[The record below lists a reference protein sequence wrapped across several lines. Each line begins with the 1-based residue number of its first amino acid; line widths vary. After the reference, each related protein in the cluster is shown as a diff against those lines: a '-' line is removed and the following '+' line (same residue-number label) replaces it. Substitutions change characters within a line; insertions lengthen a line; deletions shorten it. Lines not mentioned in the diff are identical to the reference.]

1 MIASRKRASAIDSVI
16 HDERGWMMR
25 GVICLAGWLLS
36 GSAALA
42 GDKIAA
48 NVDAAL
54 KRGERATVLVSLAQ
68 QADLKSIVDKRRG
81 DDRLVASVARLR
93 ETAARTQAPLRAF
106 LDARKVSYQA
116 FWVANFIALKADA
129 ELVAA
134 LAARADVA
142 AIELDSRLSGER
154 PVEEFPAGLKAIT
167 AIEPGVTRVNAPS
180 LWAMGFRGQNV
191 LVAGQDTGYDWD
203 HPALLRSY
211 AGWDGG
217 VAVHDYH
224 WFDAIG
230 SANASCPA
238 NSPEPCDDNSHGTHT
253 MGTMVGDDGGA
264 NQIGV
269 APGARWIGCR
279 NMNAGNGT
287 PTTYS
292 TCFQFFLAPTDRAG
306 NNPDPL
312 RAPHVINNSW
322 GCPVSEGCTTPD
334 ILRTVVENV
343 RNAGVLVVASAGNG
357 GSARSTVAYPPAIYA
372 ASYSVGNLNG
382 TSVSSSSSRGPVLV
396 DGSSRLKP
404 EISAPG
410 TSVRSAVPGV
420 GYGTKSGTSMAGPH
434 VAGVAALLM
443 SVDPTLKRD
452 PARVEALMSA
462 TAVNDITT
470 AQLCGGTQ
478 SPGTIPNN
486 TFGHGRV
493 DALNA
498 ARAGLGLLNASGFE

>member
-1 MIASRKRASAIDSVI
+1 MRLLTSLILGALALPAHAADKVASNV
-16 HDERGWMMR
+16 H
-25 GVICLAGWLLS
+25 
-36 GSAALA
+36 AALSRDGTA
-42 GDKIAA
+42 S
-48 NVDAAL
+48 
-54 KRGERATVLVSLAQ
+54 VLVSLGE
-68 QADLKSIVDKRRG
+68 QAKLGAVADKHVG
-81 DDRLVASVARLR
+81 DDRLITSVSMLR
-93 ETAARTQAPLRAF
+93 ETAMRTQAPLRAW
-106 LDARKVSYQA
+106 LDARKVAYKP
-116 FWVANFIALKADA
+116 FWVANFIALEVDADLA
-129 ELVAA
+129 AA
-134 LAARADVA
+134 LAKRAEVA
-142 AIELDSRLSGER
+142 AIELDSRMSGTQ
-154 PVEEFPAGLKAIT
+154 PVGEFPAGMKAIA
-167 AIEPGVTRVNAPS
+167 AIELGVTRVNAPA

-203 HPALLRSY
+203 HPALIGKY
-211 AGWDGG
+211 AGWNGT
-217 VAVHDYH
+217 VASHDYH

-253 MGTMVGDDGGA
+253 MGTMVGDDGGS

-269 APGARWIGCR
+269 APGAHWIACR

-292 TCFQFFLAPTDRAG
+292 ACFQFFLAPTDRAG

-322 GCPVSEGCTTPD
+322 GCPPAEGCNTPD

-343 RNAGVLVVASAGNG
+343 RNAGILVVASAGNYG
-357 GSARSTVAYPPAIYA
+357 TQGCSTVRDPPSFYA

-382 TSVSSSSSRGPVLV
+382 TSVNAGSSRGPVTV
-396 DGSSRLKP
+396 DGSNRIKP
-404 EISAPG
+404 DISAPG
-410 TSVRSAVPGV
+410 TSVRSSIPNG
-420 GYGTKSGTSMAGPH
+420 GYDSFTGTSMAGPH

-443 SVDPTLKRD
+443 SIDPTLKRD
-452 PARVEALMSA
+452 PARIEALLSA

-470 AQLCGGTQ
+470 VQTCGTTT

-498 ARAGLGLLNASGFE
+498 ARVGLGLLNASGFE